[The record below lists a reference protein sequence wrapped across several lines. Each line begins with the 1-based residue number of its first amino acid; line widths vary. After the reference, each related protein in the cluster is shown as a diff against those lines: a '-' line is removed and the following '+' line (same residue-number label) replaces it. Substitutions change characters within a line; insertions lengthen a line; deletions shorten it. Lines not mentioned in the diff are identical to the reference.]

1 MSQNTYNPAD
11 LIQNSNAACLLI
23 EATLT
28 PVGDLE
34 RFQPAGFPEIGQV
47 SYEVKGK
54 SVCIIDS
61 AASMANHLE
70 TVCLDDPNSA
80 TLHPDL
86 KGLPHVACVTEDGG
100 KTRTVLTTLTEGHRL
115 ASEYFIGTKSTLGGQ
130 LFREILNQEMGLK
143 KLGEKKFFFYPE
155 SWGDIYRT
163 VFEYDP
169 NSLVHGILFA
179 REGIKISRLLSAHH
193 EAHGS
198 NRVASSGVKFDRIGK
213 TLSGQPIFSVSQ
225 QTADKIVATFVI
237 DLALLRSYGRQG
249 KGLTD
254 ERKQLLLEL
263 ALWKI
268 DRLTSQPFRFRSGC
282 YLRTTGVTATLD
294 GESVPVPPVNIGAA
308 IAAANFPHDRSP
320 LGVFYPAGDLYRQE
334 DAKNKAVSSAS
345 SGSDDGEDDD
355 AGEES

>member
-1 MSQNTYNPAD
+1 M
-11 LIQNSNAACLLI
+11 IQNSTAACLLI
-23 EATLT
+23 QATLT
-28 PVGDLE
+28 PVGKLK

-47 SYEVKGK
+47 TYEDGNDT
-54 SVCIIDS
+54 VCIIDS

-70 TVCLDDPNSA
+70 TVCLDDPSSA

-115 ASEYFIGTKSTLGGQ
+115 ASEYFIGTKSTLNGQ
-130 LFREILNQEMGLK
+130 PFRDVLNQEMGLK
-143 KLGEKKFFFYPE
+143 KLSEKKFFFYPE

-193 EAHGS
+193 EAHDAK
-198 NRVASSGVKFDRIGK
+198 RVSSSGVKFDRIGK
-213 TLSGQPIFSVSQ
+213 TLSGQPIFSVTQ
-225 QTADKIVATFVI
+225 QTGNIVATFVI
-237 DLALLRSYGRQG
+237 DLALLRSYGRKGQ
-249 KGLTD
+249 GLTD
-254 ERKQLLLEL
+254 ARKQLLLEL

-268 DRLTSQPFRFRSGC
+268 QRLTSQPFRFRSGC
-282 YLRTTGVTATLD
+282 YLQTTAVSAHLD
-294 GESVPVPPVNIGAA
+294 REPISVPAVSIAAA
-308 IAAANFPHDRSP
+308 IAAADFPADRSP
-320 LGVFYPAGDLYRQE
+320 LGVFYPAADLYRQE
-334 DAKNKAVSSAS
+334 DANKGKGGTSAS
-345 SGSDDGEDDD
+345 TGGDESDEDD